1 MPAGRT
7 LALVGGPGEATLHHE
22 ICTALGDAAARVA
35 PALGWHLA
43 ETAALLATSSFYVG
57 NDTGVMN
64 MAAAVG
70 TRAYAL
76 FGATPALHH
85 SAQIVPIVSPPGGLA
100 DGVARVTLEAVLAA
114 IAQDRGTLG
123 PTS

>member
-1 MPAGRT
+1 M
-7 LALVGGPGEATLHHE
+7 V
-22 ICTALGDAAARVA
+22 

-43 ETAALLATSSFYVG
+43 ETAALLAEASFYVG

-76 FGATPALHH
+76 FGTTPALHH
-85 SAQIVPIVSPPGGLA
+85 SPHIVPIVSRRADRSMAWRGFRWTPCLA
-100 DGVARVTLEAVLAA
+100 IIERSR
-114 IAQDRGTLG
+114 IAGSDRK
-123 PTS
+123 